1 MWLKKRSFVIENLII
16 KKMKQ
21 FTDKTVL
28 LCIALLMA
36 ISGYSKNLN
45 VQQAGVK
52 ADGLTMQTSQ
62 IQQVIDEC
70 ARTGGGVITFSP
82 GKYLTGTLYMRSHV
96 ELYLERGATIL
107 GSTNIPED
115 YPVRA
120 LIYAN
125 RIEDAG
131 ISGHGIIDG
140 QANTPE
146 YLAHG
151 FKLNDGVRPNGI
163 IFEDCKDM
171 TAHDF
176 EIRNAASWTFRL
188 LRCDGVRINAI
199 KIHSLMQGNND
210 GIDVDARN
218 VTISNC
224 LIECDDDG
232 ICLKSDS
239 RDFLPKNITVSNCVI
254 ASNCNPIKF
263 GTSSY
268 AGFRNVTI
276 TNCAIRPTTESHI
289 WDWSTEYDG
298 IAPKTK
304 TGLAGIAIECV
315 DGGTIEHVVISNITM
330 EGIITPI
337 FICMN
342 KRHGNGMGVLRDVS
356 ISQVTAV
363 AEGILPSM
371 ISGIPG
377 SRISDILLRDI
388 TVEHHGGEKVMT
400 ERLPEN
406 LTGYPENRMYGRK
419 NPAGGLFIRHADN
432 IKVDNFKLIMRNR
445 DERPVVVADD
455 VDGLKL
461 DEIKA
466 VNASKTVVQNIDSKN
481 VTLDSKPVD

>member
-1 MWLKKRSFVIENLII
+1 MMKLSTVQTVILSIG
-16 KKMKQ
+16 
-21 FTDKTVL
+21 
-28 LCIALLMA
+28 LLMSA
-36 ISGYSKNLN
+36 PGYSKNIN
-45 VQQAGVK
+45 VQESGVK
-52 ADGLTMQTSQ
+52 ADGVTMQTTQ
-62 IQQVIDEC
+62 IQRAIDEC
-70 ARTGGGVITFSP
+70 ARTGGGVVTFSP
-82 GKYLTGTLYMRSHV
+82 GKYLTGTLYLRSHV
-96 ELYLERGATIL
+96 ELYLERGAAIL

-120 LIYAN
+120 LIYAKDV
-125 RIEDAG
+125 EDAG
-131 ISGHGIIDG
+131 ISGHGIING
-140 QANTPE
+140 QADTPE

-151 FKLNDGVRPNGI
+151 FKVNDGVRPNGI
-163 IFEDCKDM
+163 IFEDCKNM

-199 KIHSLMQGNND
+199 RIHSLMQGNND

-239 RDFLPKNITVSNCVI
+239 RDFLPENITVSNCVI

-298 IAPKTK
+298 VAPKTK

-315 DGGTIEHVVISNITM
+315 DGGKVEHITISNITM

-342 KRHGNGMGVLRDVS
+342 KRHGDGTGVLRDVS

-363 AEGILPSM
+363 AEGIIPSM
-371 ISGIPG
+371 ITGIPG

-388 TVEHHGGEKVMT
+388 TVEHYGGEKPMAK
-400 ERLPEN
+400 RLPEN
-406 LTGYPENRMYGRK
+406 LTGYPENRMFGRK
-419 NPAGGLFIRHADN
+419 NPAGGLYVRHADN
-432 IKVDNFKLIMRNR
+432 IKVENFKLIMRNR
-445 DERPVVVADD
+445 DERPIIVADD

-466 VNASKTVVQNIDSKN
+466 VNASSTIVQNDNSKN
-481 VTLDSKPVD
+481 VTLDSKVVE